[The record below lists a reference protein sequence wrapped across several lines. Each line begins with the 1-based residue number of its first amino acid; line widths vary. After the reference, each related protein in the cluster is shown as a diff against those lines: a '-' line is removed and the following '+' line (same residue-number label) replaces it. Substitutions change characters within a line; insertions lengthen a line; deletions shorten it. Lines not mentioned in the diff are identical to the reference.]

1 MIYDTIKYGIGW
13 IKENSLNIGVWIY
26 EHLLAIIN
34 KKNKEIDMAN
44 LNTKKL
50 ENKLEVEKQNSGKSD
65 SDIISDAISEG
76 RKK

>member
-1 MIYDTIKYGIGW
+1 MIYDAIKYGIGW